1 MNYYSITPMEKFA
14 GITTDITIKNHHT
27 WGCPVYVFNAG
38 SKGNIDGLTKW
49 KPWLSAGIY
58 HGHSSFNDGSV
69 ALVLKP
75 ATGHV
80 FPKLYVVVDDEF

>member
-1 MNYYSITPMEKFA
+1 MPDVLKAFIDKLNLPKVNYYSITPMEKFA

-49 KPWLSAGIY
+49 KP
-58 HGHSSFNDGSV
+58 
-69 ALVLKP
+69 
-75 ATGHV
+75 
-80 FPKLYVVVDDEF
+80 